1 MMLVVSDTCHEA
13 NSTPA
18 IPEITAE
25 RTKHQVRIEGR
36 LTPARRAA
44 SALPPIAYT

>member
-18 IPEITAE
+18 MPEIRPA
-25 RTKHQVRIEGR
+25 RTKLQVRTAPR
-36 LTPARRAA
+36 RMPARSAA
-44 SALPPIAYT
+44 WALPPMAYT